1 MSADQRDPSEP
12 AIGKR
17 QDTLTSQFGPDSPV
31 RRSSPDIDVVS
42 ARPSVEVRL
51 GDVDQRLAAC
61 EIRVTGVYERLSKLE
76 KERRRSRE
84 QRKRLTRV
92 VFLWVCL
99 VSLFVIVWT
108 FLGPGQR

>member
-1 MSADQRDPSEP
+1 MTADTRDPPEP
-12 AIGKR
+12 EVNKR
-17 QDTLTSQFGPDSPV
+17 QDTLTSKFGPESPG
-31 RRSSPDIDVVS
+31 RRSSPDIDIVS
-42 ARPSVEVRL
+42 PRPSIEARM
-51 GDVDQRLAAC
+51 GEVDQRLAAF
-61 EIRVTGVYERLSKLE
+61 ETRITGVYERLAKLE
-76 KERRRSRE
+76 RERRRSKE